1 MEKHFE
7 VKLVIFPKLYLAD
20 KPHLIKDYQE
30 DIVGRIINWSGLSRM
45 TNEMMVRRA
54 KSAKIGKTLTAY
66 LILGADGGEGGGG
79 ALSEP
84 NWGLSTPYNR
94 IDKFRMSNTI
104 PIIISYFLVGQ

>member
-1 MEKHFE
+1 MYHHVGEAVEKHFE

-54 KSAKIGKTLTAY
+54 KSAKIGKTLTAF
-66 LILGADGGEGGGG
+66 LIPGAGGDTVTV
-79 ALSEP
+79 ARQIVVQSFLC
-84 NWGLSTPYNR
+84 R
-94 IDKFRMSNTI
+94 KH
-104 PIIISYFLVGQ
+104 FLV

>member
-66 LILGADGGEGGGG
+66 LILGADGGGGGHMCKG
-79 ALSEP
+79 MRHGFT
-84 NWGLSTPYNR
+84 WICVVFGLGPGNKK
-94 IDKFRMSNTI
+94 I
-104 PIIISYFLVGQ
+104 

>member
-1 MEKHFE
+1 M
-7 VKLVIFPKLYLAD
+7 
-20 KPHLIKDYQE
+20 
-30 DIVGRIINWSGLSRM
+30 GRIINWSGLSRM

-66 LILGADGGEGGGG
+66 LILSADGWGGGWGG

-94 IDKFRMSNTI
+94 IDKFWMSNTI